1 MEIEP
6 TVNESEHMV
15 VKQQEKRKV
24 FTPLNIVLIISLIA
38 LAGFAA
44 YYVLQSQGS
53 NDAKNGITQAH
64 DKIISHADSS
74 KKEGSNSGS
83 SSSKSSTSNNKQNS
97 KTAPASK
104 DMISSNPGLLGK
116 SNGDEPDPNDDEDN
130 GDKREKKLKNKGS
143 LTGSSTEED
152 SEDSED
158 VD

>member
-1 MEIEP
+1 
-6 TVNESEHMV
+6 MV
-15 VKQQEKRKV
+15 VKQQEKRKL

-38 LAGFAA
+38 LAGFTA
-44 YYVLQSQGS
+44 YYVLNAQGS

-116 SNGDEPDPNDDEDN
+116 NNGGDEPDPNEEDD
-130 GDKREKKLKNKGS
+130 GDKRDKKLKKTGS
-143 LTGSSTEED
+143 MTGSSTEED

-158 VD
+158 IE

>member
-1 MEIEP
+1 M
-6 TVNESEHMV
+6 
-15 VKQQEKRKV
+15 
-24 FTPLNIVLIISLIA
+24 LIISLIS
-38 LAGFAA
+38 LAGFTA
-44 YYVLQSQGS
+44 YYMLNAQGS

-97 KTAPASK
+97 RTAPASR

-116 SNGDEPDPNDDEDN
+116 NNGGDEPDPNDDEDN
-130 GDKREKKLKNKGS
+130 GEKREKKLKKIGS
-143 LTGSSTEED
+143 TTGSSTEED

-158 VD
+158 IE